1 MTVHKPT
8 VDELHA
14 LAHQNHFSISD
25 AQMPSFQALFERIL
39 PHYDELDAM
48 PMPMAGAPVQRDP
61 GRRPEPN
68 ENFCNAF
75 VRRCL
80 VKGAA
85 QGPLRGKRVGIK
97 DSVSVAG
104 VPITCGSRVIEFTP
118 RDDATAVRRILDAG
132 GDIVAI
138 LNMDNLAFSGAGDT
152 SAYGPTMN
160 PRDRTRLAGGS
171 SGGSAAALLSGQIDL
186 ALGCDQAGSIRIPAA
201 WCGVVGLKPTFSLV
215 PYTGI
220 FGFDMSFDHVGPM
233 GRTVADVALLLDVI
247 AGADGLDPR
256 QRNVS
261 RQSYVAALNR
271 RDLAGIRIGVLQD
284 GFGAQGYEPDVDH
297 AVMAAVD
304 RMASL
309 GAEVSTVR
317 CEAHRTA
324 GPIVWGVF
332 AEGVTATFQ
341 SNGQGHH
348 WSGVYDPDLSVAF
361 GSGMRTRGNDMPL
374 QCKFNLMLGTL
385 MSSGYHGRFYAKAQT
400 LRAGLRRAYDELL
413 SGFDALVMPTTP
425 MKAHKHKPDQT
436 PEEIVLAGW
445 NMVANTAP
453 FNMTGHPALSV
464 PCGRAD
470 GLPVGMM
477 LVGRHFSDA
486 TLLAVAERLE
496 SSLG

>member
-1 MTVHKPT
+1 MTIHRPT

-14 LAHQNHFSISD
+14 LAHRNHFSISD
-25 AQMPSFQALFERIL
+25 AQMPSFQAVFERIL
-39 PHYDELDAM
+39 PHYDALDAM
-48 PMPMAGAPVQRDP
+48 PLPLASAPVHRDP
-61 GRRPEPN
+61 GRRVEPD

-80 VKGAA
+80 VQGAA

-97 DSVSVAG
+97 DSVSIAG
-104 VPITCGSRVIEFTP
+104 VPITCGSRVIEFMP
-118 RDDATAVRRILDAG
+118 RDDATVVRRILGAG

-152 SAYGPTMN
+152 SAYGPTTN
-160 PRDRTRLAGGS
+160 PHDLTRLAGGS

-186 ALGCDQAGSIRIPAA
+186 SLGCDQAGSIRIPAA

-220 FGFDMSFDHVGPM
+220 LGFDMSFDHVGPM

-256 QRNVS
+256 QRDVS
-261 RQSYVAALNR
+261 QQSYVGALNM
-271 RDLAGIRIGVLQD
+271 RDLAGIRIGVLQE
-284 GFGAQGYEPDVDH
+284 GFGTPGYEADVED

-309 GAEVSTVR
+309 GAEVSSVR
-317 CEAHRTA
+317 CQAHLAA

-332 AEGVTATFQ
+332 AEGVAATFQ

-348 WSGVYDPDLSVAF
+348 WTGPYDPDLSIAF

-385 MSSGYHGRFYAKAQT
+385 MNDSHHGRFYAKAQT
-400 LRAGLRRAYDELL
+400 LRAGLRSAYDELF
-413 SGFDALVMPTTP
+413 SSFDVLVMPTTP
-425 MKAHKHKPDQT
+425 MRAHKYNPDQT
-436 PEEIVLAGW
+436 PEEFVLAGW
-445 NMVANTAP
+445 DMVANTAP

-464 PCGRAD
+464 PCGRPD

-477 LVGRHFSDA
+477 LVGRHFGDG

-496 SSLG
+496 RSLD